1 VIEQQINF
9 YQDQFKEKRLFASAA
24 QVMILLLVMLFG
36 MASWSYLIGANLNGL
51 EQKNLTLKASQ
62 SSVNNEL
69 TVIPAELNR
78 QLADDRITN
87 QINNIT
93 KQLRTRKQVMRFI
106 ENNQFGSGEGFSD
119 YLNSLSNLQIDDVWL
134 DEILLSDSFLKIRG
148 SALRADLIPTYFAS
162 FREEDVFRGQ
172 RFQLFE
178 LDRKPDTDWK
188 VDFTIATE
196 EGEEAFG
203 EE

>member
-1 VIEQQINF
+1 MIEQQINF

-24 QVMILLLVMLFG
+24 QVIILLLVMLIG
-36 MASWSYLIGANLNGL
+36 IAGWSYLIGANLSDL
-51 EQKNLTLKASQ
+51 EQQNLTLKASQ
-62 SSVNNEL
+62 SLVNNEL
-69 TVIPAELNR
+69 TVAPAELNR

-87 QINNIT
+87 QVNNIA
-93 KQLRTRKQVMRFI
+93 KQLRTRKQILRFI

-119 YLNSLSNLQIDDVWL
+119 YLNSLSNLHIDDVWL
-134 DEILLSDSFLKIRG
+134 DEILLSNSFLKIRG

-196 EGEEAFG
+196 EAFG

>member
-1 VIEQQINF
+1 MIEQQINL
-9 YQDQFKEKRLFASAA
+9 YQDQFKEKKLFASAA
-24 QVMILLLVMLFG
+24 QVMMLLLFMLLG
-36 MASWSYLIGANLNGL
+36 IAGWSYLMVTDLDDL
-51 EQKNLTLKASQ
+51 EQQNLTLKASQ
-62 SSVNNEL
+62 SSINNEL

-87 QINNIT
+87 QVKNIT
-93 KQLRTRKQVMRFI
+93 KQLRARKQVMRFI
-106 ENNQFGSGEGFSD
+106 ENNQFGSGEGFSA
-119 YLNSLSNLQIDDVWL
+119 YLNSLSNLQVDDVWL
-134 DEILLSDSFLKIRG
+134 DEILLADSFLKIRG

-162 FREEDVFRGQ
+162 FSKEAVFRGQ

-178 LDRKPDTDWK
+178 LDRKPDTNWK

-196 EGEEAFG
+196 EAFG

>member
-1 VIEQQINF
+1 MIEQQINF
-9 YQDQFKEKRLFASAA
+9 YQDQFKEKRLFASAS

-51 EQKNLTLKASQ
+51 EQQNLTLKASQ

-87 QINNIT
+87 QVNNIT
-93 KQLRTRKQVMRFI
+93 KQLRTRKQVMRFV
-106 ENNQFGSGEGFSD
+106 ENNQFGSGQGFSD

-196 EGEEAFG
+196 EAFG

>member
-24 QVMILLLVMLFG
+24 QIMILLLVLSIG
-36 MASWSYLIGANLNGL
+36 IASWSYLIGADLNDL
-51 EQKNLTLKASQ
+51 EQQNLTLKASQ
-62 SSVNNEL
+62 FSVNNEL

-87 QINNIT
+87 QVNNIT
-93 KQLRTRKQVMRFI
+93 KQLRTRKQVMRFV

-196 EGEEAFG
+196 EADEAFG

>member
-24 QVMILLLVMLFG
+24 QIMILLLVLSIG
-36 MASWSYLIGANLNGL
+36 IASWSYLIGADLNDL
-51 EQKNLTLKASQ
+51 EQQNLTLKASQ
-62 SSVNNEL
+62 FSVNNEL

-87 QINNIT
+87 QVNNIT
-93 KQLRTRKQVMRFI
+93 KQLRTRKQVMRFV

-162 FREEDVFRGQ
+162 FKEEDVFRGQ

-196 EGEEAFG
+196 EADEAFG

>member
-24 QVMILLLVMLFG
+24 QVIILLLVMLIG
-36 MASWSYLIGANLNGL
+36 IAGWSYLIGANLSDL
-51 EQKNLTLKASQ
+51 EQQNLTLKASQ
-62 SSVNNEL
+62 SLVNNEL
-69 TVIPAELNR
+69 TVAPAELNR

-87 QINNIT
+87 QVNNIA
-93 KQLRTRKQVMRFI
+93 KQLRTRKQILRFI

-119 YLNSLSNLQIDDVWL
+119 YLNSLSNLHIDDVWL
-134 DEILLSDSFLKIRG
+134 DEILLSNSFLKIRG

-196 EGEEAFG
+196 EAFG

>member
-24 QVMILLLVMLFG
+24 QVITLLLVMLIG
-36 MASWSYLIGANLNGL
+36 IAGWSYLIGANLSDL
-51 EQKNLTLKASQ
+51 EQQNLTLKASQ
-62 SSVNNEL
+62 SLVNNEL
-69 TVIPAELNR
+69 TVAPAELNR

-87 QINNIT
+87 QVNNIA
-93 KQLRTRKQVMRFI
+93 KQLRTRKQILRFI

-119 YLNSLSNLQIDDVWL
+119 YLNSLSNLHIDDVWL
-134 DEILLSDSFLKIRG
+134 DEILLSNSFLKIRG

-196 EGEEAFG
+196 EAFG

>member
-24 QVMILLLVMLFG
+24 QVMILLLVMLIG
-36 MASWSYLIGANLNGL
+36 IASWSYLIGADLNDL
-51 EQKNLTLKASQ
+51 EQQNLTLKASQ
-62 SSVNNEL
+62 SSVNKEL
-69 TVIPAELNR
+69 TVIPEELNR

>member
-87 QINNIT
+87 QVNNIT
-93 KQLRTRKQVMRFI
+93 KQLRTRKQVMRFV
-106 ENNQFGSGEGFSD
+106 ENNQFGSGQGFSD

-196 EGEEAFG
+196 EAFG

>member
-24 QVMILLLVMLFG
+24 QVMILLLVMLIG
-36 MASWSYLIGANLNGL
+36 IASWSYLIGADLNDL
-51 EQKNLTLKASQ
+51 EQQNLTLKASQ
-62 SSVNNEL
+62 FTVNNEL

-87 QINNIT
+87 QVNNIT
-93 KQLRTRKQVMRFI
+93 KQLRTRKQVMRFV

-119 YLNSLSNLQIDDVWL
+119 YLNSLSNLHIDDVWL

>member
-9 YQDQFKEKRLFASAA
+9 YQDQFKEKRLFASAV
-24 QVMILLLVMLFG
+24 QVIILLLVMLIG
-36 MASWSYLIGANLNGL
+36 IAGWSYLIGANLSDL
-51 EQKNLTLKASQ
+51 EQQNLTLKASQ
-62 SSVNNEL
+62 SLVNNEL
-69 TVIPAELNR
+69 TVAPAELNR

-87 QINNIT
+87 QVNNIA
-93 KQLRTRKQVMRFI
+93 KQLRTRKQVLRFI

-119 YLNSLSNLQIDDVWL
+119 YLNSLSNLRIDDVWL
-134 DEILLSDSFLKIRG
+134 DEISLSNSFLKIRG

-196 EGEEAFG
+196 EAFG

>member
-9 YQDQFKEKRLFASAA
+9 YQDQFKEKKLFASAA
-24 QVMILLLVMLFG
+24 QVMILLLVMLIG
-36 MASWSYLIGANLNGL
+36 IASWSYLIGANLNDL
-51 EQKNLTLKASQ
+51 EQQNLTLKASQ
-62 SSVNNEL
+62 SLVNNEL
-69 TVIPAELNR
+69 TAIPAELNR

-87 QINNIT
+87 QVNEIT
-93 KQLRTRKQVMRFI
+93 KQLRARKQVMQFI

-119 YLNSLSNLQIDDVWL
+119 YLNSLSNLHIDDVWL

-178 LDRKPDTDWK
+178 LDRNPDTDWK

-196 EGEEAFG
+196 EAFG

>member
-24 QVMILLLVMLFG
+24 QVMILLLVMLIG
-36 MASWSYLIGANLNGL
+36 IASWSYLIDANLNDL
-51 EQKNLTLKASQ
+51 EQQNLTLKASQ
-62 SSVNNEL
+62 SSVNNQL
-69 TVIPAELNR
+69 TLIPAELNR

-87 QINNIT
+87 QVNNIT
-93 KQLRTRKQVMRFI
+93 KQLRTRKQVLRFI

-119 YLNSLSNLQIDDVWL
+119 YLNSLSNLHIDDVWL

-196 EGEEAFG
+196 EAFG

>member
-24 QVMILLLVMLFG
+24 QVMILLLVMLIG
-36 MASWSYLIGANLNGL
+36 IASWSYLIGADLNDL
-51 EQKNLTLKASQ
+51 EQQNLTLKASQ
-62 SSVNNEL
+62 SSVNKEL
-69 TVIPAELNR
+69 TVIPEELNR

-87 QINNIT
+87 EVNNIT
-93 KQLRTRKQVMRFI
+93 KQLRTRKKVMRFI

-196 EGEEAFG
+196 EAFG

>member
-1 VIEQQINF
+1 
-9 YQDQFKEKRLFASAA
+9 
-24 QVMILLLVMLFG
+24 MLIG
-36 MASWSYLIGANLNGL
+36 IAGWSYLIGANLSDL
-51 EQKNLTLKASQ
+51 EQQNLTLKASQ
-62 SSVNNEL
+62 SLVNNEL
-69 TVIPAELNR
+69 TVAPAELNR

-87 QINNIT
+87 QVNNIA
-93 KQLRTRKQVMRFI
+93 KQLRTRKQVLRFI

-119 YLNSLSNLQIDDVWL
+119 YLNSLSNLRIDDVWL
-134 DEILLSDSFLKIRG
+134 DEISLSNSFLKIRG

-196 EGEEAFG
+196 EAFG
-203 EE
+203 EEWHGKQSL

>member
-24 QVMILLLVMLFG
+24 QVMILLLVMLIG
-36 MASWSYLIGANLNGL
+36 IASWSYLIDANLNDL
-51 EQKNLTLKASQ
+51 EQQNLTLKASQ
-62 SSVNNEL
+62 SSVNNQL
-69 TVIPAELNR
+69 TLIPAELNR

-87 QINNIT
+87 QVNNIT
-93 KQLRTRKQVMRFI
+93 KQLRTRKQVLRFI

-119 YLNSLSNLQIDDVWL
+119 YLNSLSNLHIDDVWL

-162 FREEDVFRGQ
+162 FREEHVFRGQ

-196 EGEEAFG
+196 EAFG

>member
-1 VIEQQINF
+1 
-9 YQDQFKEKRLFASAA
+9 
-24 QVMILLLVMLFG
+24 
-36 MASWSYLIGANLNGL
+36 
-51 EQKNLTLKASQ
+51 
-62 SSVNNEL
+62 
-69 TVIPAELNR
+69 
-78 QLADDRITN
+78 
-87 QINNIT
+87 
-93 KQLRTRKQVMRFI
+93 MRFV

-162 FREEDVFRGQ
+162 FKEEDVFRGQ

-196 EGEEAFG
+196 EADEAFG

>member
-1 VIEQQINF
+1 
-9 YQDQFKEKRLFASAA
+9 
-24 QVMILLLVMLFG
+24 MLIG
-36 MASWSYLIGANLNGL
+36 IASWSYLIDANLNDL
-51 EQKNLTLKASQ
+51 EQQNLTLKASQ
-62 SSVNNEL
+62 SSVNNQL
-69 TVIPAELNR
+69 TLIPAELNR

-87 QINNIT
+87 QVNNIT
-93 KQLRTRKQVMRFI
+93 KQLRTRKQVLRFI

-119 YLNSLSNLQIDDVWL
+119 YLNSLSNLHIDDVWL

-178 LDRKPDTDWK
+178 LDRNPDTDWK

-196 EGEEAFG
+196 EAFG

>member
-24 QVMILLLVMLFG
+24 QVMILLLVMLIG
-36 MASWSYLIGANLNGL
+36 IASWSYLIGADLNDL
-51 EQKNLTLKASQ
+51 EQQNLTLKASQ

-69 TVIPAELNR
+69 TVIPEELNR
-78 QLADDRITN
+78 QLADDRIAS
-87 QINNIT
+87 QVNNIT
-93 KQLRTRKQVMRFI
+93 KQLRTRKQVLRFI

-119 YLNSLSNLQIDDVWL
+119 YLNSLSNLHIDDVWL

-196 EGEEAFG
+196 EAFG

>member
-24 QVMILLLVMLFG
+24 QIMILLLVLSIG
-36 MASWSYLIGANLNGL
+36 IASWSYLIGADLNDL
-51 EQKNLTLKASQ
+51 EQQNLTLKASQ
-62 SSVNNEL
+62 FSVNNEL

-87 QINNIT
+87 QVNNIT
-93 KQLRTRKQVMRFI
+93 KQLRTRKQVMRFV

-162 FREEDVFRGQ
+162 FKEEDVFRGQ

-196 EGEEAFG
+196 EAFG

>member
-24 QVMILLLVMLFG
+24 QVMILLLVMLIG
-36 MASWSYLIGANLNGL
+36 IASWSYLIGADLNDL
-51 EQKNLTLKASQ
+51 EQQNLTLKASQ
-62 SSVNNEL
+62 SSVNKEL
-69 TVIPAELNR
+69 TVIPEELNR

-87 QINNIT
+87 EVNNIT
-93 KQLRTRKQVMRFI
+93 KQLRTRKKVMRFI

-196 EGEEAFG
+196 EADEAFG

>member
-9 YQDQFKEKRLFASAA
+9 YQDQFKEKRLFASAV
-24 QVMILLLVMLFG
+24 QVIILLLVMLIG
-36 MASWSYLIGANLNGL
+36 IAGWSYLIGANLSDL
-51 EQKNLTLKASQ
+51 EQQNLTLKASQ
-62 SSVNNEL
+62 SLVNNEL
-69 TVIPAELNR
+69 TVAPAELNR

-87 QINNIT
+87 QVNNIA
-93 KQLRTRKQVMRFI
+93 KQLRTRKQVLRFI

-119 YLNSLSNLQIDDVWL
+119 YLNSLSNLRIDDVWL
-134 DEILLSDSFLKIRG
+134 DEISLSNSFLKIRG

-196 EGEEAFG
+196 EAFG
-203 EE
+203 EK

>member
-24 QVMILLLVMLFG
+24 QVMILLLVMLIG
-36 MASWSYLIGANLNGL
+36 IASWSYLIDANLNDL
-51 EQKNLTLKASQ
+51 EQQNLTLKASQ
-62 SSVNNEL
+62 SSVNNQL
-69 TVIPAELNR
+69 TLIPAELNR
-78 QLADDRITN
+78 QLDDDRITN
-87 QINNIT
+87 QVNNIT
-93 KQLRTRKQVMRFI
+93 KQLRTRKQVLRFI

-119 YLNSLSNLQIDDVWL
+119 YLNSLSNLHIDDVWL

-196 EGEEAFG
+196 EAFG